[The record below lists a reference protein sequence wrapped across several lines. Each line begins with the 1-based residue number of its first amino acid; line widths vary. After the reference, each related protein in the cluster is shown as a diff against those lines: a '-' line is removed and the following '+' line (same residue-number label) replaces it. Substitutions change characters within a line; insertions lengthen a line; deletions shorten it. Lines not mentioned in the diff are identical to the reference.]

1 MIRNNDYII
10 VGLTGQSGAGK
21 TTVSKYFEKNDFAVI
36 NCDLVARNVTNAGS
50 ECNNSLAKIFP
61 DCFDKSLTLDRTALA
76 KIVFSNEKK
85 LKLLN
90 DTIFPF
96 IIADINH
103 EINRLISTGKKY
115 ILLDAP
121 TLFEAGADSICDVII
136 SCVAERNL
144 RAERISKRDNISA
157 ELINKRFDSQKSEDF
172 FRHNSDYIVENNK
185 DESYAIKQCEEII
198 IDIKRR
204 LNGNG

>member
-90 DTIFPF
+90 NTIFPF

-144 RAERISKRDNISA
+144 RAERISKRDTISP

>member
-1 MIRNNDYII
+1 MIRNNNSII

-21 TTVSKYFEKNDFAVI
+21 TMVSKYFEENGFAVI

-50 ECNNSLAKIFP
+50 ECNKSMAKIFP
-61 DCFDKSLTLDRTALA
+61 DCFDKLLTLDRTALA
-76 KIVFSNEKK
+76 KIVFSDEKK

-90 DTIFPF
+90 NTIFPF

-103 EINRLISTGKKY
+103 EINRLISAGKKY

-144 RAERISKRDNISA
+144 RAERIANRDNISA
-157 ELINKRFDSQKSEDF
+157 ELINKRFDSQNSEEF
-172 FRHNSDYIVENNK
+172 FRKNSDYIIENNK

>member
-50 ECNNSLAKIFP
+50 ECNKSLVKIFP

>member
-50 ECNNSLAKIFP
+50 ECNKSLAKIFP
-61 DCFDKSLTLDRTALA
+61 DCFDKFLTLDRTALA

-185 DESYAIKQCEEII
+185 DESYAIKQCKEII

>member
-50 ECNNSLAKIFP
+50 ECNKSLVKIFP

-185 DESYAIKQCEEII
+185 DESYAIKQCKEII

>member
-50 ECNNSLAKIFP
+50 ECNKSLAKIFP
-61 DCFDKSLTLDRTALA
+61 DCFDKLLKLDRTTLA
-76 KIVFSNEKK
+76 KIVFSDEKK

-185 DESYAIKQCEEII
+185 DESYAIKQCKEII

>member
-50 ECNNSLAKIFP
+50 ECNKSLAKIFP

-76 KIVFSNEKK
+76 KIVFSDEKK

>member
-50 ECNNSLAKIFP
+50 ECNKSLVKIFP

-144 RAERISKRDNISA
+144 RAERISKRDTISP

>member
-50 ECNNSLAKIFP
+50 ECNKSLAKIFP

-76 KIVFSNEKK
+76 KIVFSDEKK

-185 DESYAIKQCEEII
+185 DESYAIKQCKEII

>member
-21 TTVSKYFEKNDFAVI
+21 TSVSKYFEKNDFAVI
-36 NCDLVARNVTNAGS
+36 NCDLIARNVTNAGS
-50 ECNNSLAKIFP
+50 ECNKSLVKIFP

-76 KIVFSNEKK
+76 KIVFSDEKK
-85 LKLLN
+85 LKFLN

>member
-21 TTVSKYFEKNDFAVI
+21 TSVSKYFEKNDFAVI

-50 ECNNSLAKIFP
+50 ECNKSLVKIFP
-61 DCFDKSLTLDRTALA
+61 DCFDKSLTLDRTTLA

-185 DESYAIKQCEEII
+185 DESYAIKQCKEII

-204 LNGNG
+204 LNGKG

>member
-10 VGLTGQSGAGK
+10 VGLAGQSGAGK

-50 ECNNSLAKIFP
+50 ECNKSLAKNFP

-157 ELINKRFDSQKSEDF
+157 ELINKRFDSQQSEDF

>member
-50 ECNNSLAKIFP
+50 ECNKSLVKIFP
-61 DCFDKSLTLDRTALA
+61 DCFDKSLTLDRTTLA

>member
-50 ECNNSLAKIFP
+50 ECNKSLVKIFP
-61 DCFDKSLTLDRTALA
+61 DCFDKSLTLDRTTLA

-185 DESYAIKQCEEII
+185 DESYAIKQCKEII

>member
-21 TTVSKYFEKNDFAVI
+21 TAVSKYFEKNDFAVI

-50 ECNNSLAKIFP
+50 ECNNSLVKIFP

-76 KIVFSNEKK
+76 KIVFSDEKK
-85 LKLLN
+85 LKFLN

-204 LNGNG
+204 SNGNG

>member
-1 MIRNNDYII
+1 MQQ
-10 VGLTGQSGAGK
+10 VFGK
-21 TTVSKYFEKNDFAVI
+21 N
-36 NCDLVARNVTNAGS
+36 L
-50 ECNNSLAKIFP
+50 
-61 DCFDKSLTLDRTALA
+61 DKSLTLDRTALA
-76 KIVFSNEKK
+76 KIVFSDEKK
-85 LKLLN
+85 LKFLN

>member
-185 DESYAIKQCEEII
+185 DESYAIKQCKEII

>member
-50 ECNNSLAKIFP
+50 ECNKSLAKIFP

-144 RAERISKRDNISA
+144 RAERISKRDTISP

-185 DESYAIKQCEEII
+185 DESYAIKQCKEII

>member
-21 TTVSKYFEKNDFAVI
+21 TTVSKYFAKNDFAVI

-50 ECNNSLAKIFP
+50 ECNKSLVKIFP

-76 KIVFSNEKK
+76 KIVFSDEKK
-85 LKLLN
+85 LKFLN

-96 IIADINH
+96 IIADIHH

>member
-21 TTVSKYFEKNDFAVI
+21 TAVSKYFEKNDFAVI

-50 ECNNSLAKIFP
+50 ECNKSLVKIFP

-76 KIVFSNEKK
+76 KIVFSDEKK
-85 LKLLN
+85 LKFLN

-96 IIADINH
+96 IIADIHH